1 MFGFGNKQKEELEE
15 LKSRLVLLE
24 RTLNSKHNT
33 LENSLH
39 ALENTHKKTESRL
52 DKCVHHI
59 NGFASGKMDE
69 RFGVLK
75 KEMQNV
81 VVHEVGSVVENKIVG
96 IISLLTAN
104 KDDVTRQEKDKV
116 EVVSAE
122 IPDTVLV
129 NIEKALASISSEVK
143 EIKIRQKDYSQL
155 LDRVSKLEQSQKKAN
170 EIIEKFA
177 AFFQK
182 VEAENDIKLD

>member
-1 MFGFGNKQKEELEE
+1 MLGFGNKQKEEIDT
-15 LKSRLVLLE
+15 LKERLIILE
-24 RTLNSKHNT
+24 RTLTSKHNT
-33 LENSLH
+33 FENSLH
-39 ALENTHKKTESRL
+39 SLENMQKKTESRL

-75 KEMQNV
+75 KEMQNIV
-81 VVHEVGSVVENKIVG
+81 VNEVGSVVENKIVG
-96 IISLLTAN
+96 IISLLTSHKEDA
-104 KDDVTRQEKDKV
+104 TQQEKGKV
-116 EVVSAE
+116 EVVPAA
-122 IPDTVLV
+122 IPDNVLV

-143 EIKIRQKDYSQL
+143 EIKVRQKDYSQL
-155 LDRVSKLEQSQKKAN
+155 LDRVNKLEQSQKKAN

>member
-1 MFGFGNKQKEELEE
+1 MFGFGNKQKEEFDA
-15 LKSRLVLLE
+15 LKDRLVILE
-24 RTLNSKHNT
+24 RTLNSKNSS

-39 ALENTHKKTESRL
+39 ALENAQKKTESRL

-75 KEMQNV
+75 KDMQNIV
-81 VVHEVGSVVENKIVG
+81 VNEVGSVVENKIVG

-104 KDDVTRQEKDKV
+104 KEDVVRQEKDKV
-116 EVVSAE
+116 EVAPAA

-143 EIKIRQKDYSQL
+143 DIKVRQKDYTQL
-155 LDRVSKLEQSQKKAN
+155 LDRVNKLEQGQKKAN